1 MIEAPNP
8 KNNLKSPEVI
18 TVGTVNVDLIMGP
31 QVPWPTPGT
40 EVILPNA
47 NLREGGGAGITAK
60 ALTAL
65 GIRHR
70 MVVNIGND
78 LFGDWLMQ
86 QYPDLA
92 DDWII
97 DSVDTAL
104 TVGITH
110 PDGERTF
117 FSTPGHVAQFQP
129 LELQNKLAGMDLN
142 NVVVLFVGTSLM
154 PTIRPALTTIFQFVK
169 SKGGQIALDTAW
181 PSDGWTEETRS
192 EVISWLPYIDI
203 ALLNEAEAK
212 GLLLSSSSKEPNS
225 HSLDYQSLL
234 KTMPQNAL
242 FVTKLGEEGARVDRL
257 GSPTLTCNS
266 RETIVKDTIGAGDS
280 FNAGFLAAYAR
291 SQSIE
296 TCLQVAIDTA
306 SYAIASHPR
315 QYPNHQDVGLV
326 NCFADNTTDKFPHKR
341 TQAL

>member
-8 KNNLKSPEVI
+8 KKNLENPEII

-31 QVPWPTPGT
+31 QAPWPTPGT
-40 EVILPNA
+40 EVILPDA

-60 ALTAL
+60 ALSAL
-65 GIRHR
+65 GIKQR

-78 LFGDWLMQ
+78 LFGNWLRQ
-86 QYPDLA
+86 QYPDLS

-129 LELQNKLAGMDLN
+129 LELHNKLAGMKLD
-142 NVVVLFVGTSLM
+142 NVIVLFVGTSLM
-154 PTIRPALTTIFQFVK
+154 PTIRPALTEIFKFVK
-169 SKGGQIALDTAW
+169 SKGGIIALDTAW
-181 PSDGWTEETRS
+181 PTNGWTAHTRD
-192 EVISWLPYIDI
+192 EVLSWLPYTDI
-203 ALLNEAEAK
+203 ALFNEAEAT
-212 GLLLSSSSKEPNS
+212 GLLSQQPSNKLDA
-225 HSLDYQSLL
+225 HSLDYQSVLRS
-234 KTMPQNAL
+234 MPHNAL
-242 FVTKLGEEGARVDRL
+242 FVTKLGEEGARVDRKSS
-257 GSPTLTCNS
+257 SPLILKSKKTVV
-266 RETIVKDTIGAGDS
+266 RDTVGAGDS

-291 SQSIE
+291 SQPIE
-296 TCLQVAIDTA
+296 TCLKIAIDTA

-315 QYPNHQDVGLV
+315 RYPNHQDVGLS
-326 NCFADNTTDKFPHKR
+326 NYSAPTTDPKISHKR
-341 TQAL
+341 TQAR